1 MGLAW
6 MTLLRLDRA
15 QRVMA
20 REEISGLLLFNPFNI
35 RYLTGHMPSM
45 EHRAAAV
52 LALEGDPWLIVPH
65 LELEQAQERSWIRN
79 VQPCSPYPSS
89 VARKDELPPLME
101 RVREALES
109 LNLSSAVI
117 GVELDHLSARRFEE
131 LKQLF
136 PDAGFKDVTS
146 AITELRMVK
155 DEGEIE
161 RLAAALQ
168 IAECGVRTAIEF
180 IRPGVS
186 EIEVAAEVEHTLRR
200 AGAAQI
206 GFPTVIAS
214 GPRSAI
220 PHAPASRREIGT
232 DEFVVITVSAVY
244 DEYCSVVARTVVTGQ
259 PSEKQRRLFECVRD
273 TMETTL
279 EQISPSLRAGDMD
292 LAARKFAAECGYA
305 THFLDAVGH
314 GVGLQ
319 PREPP
324 LLVSGNDS
332 LLMPGMVLCLEPAL
346 YLQGLGGV
354 RLGDTIVLQQGGGYN
369 LLNGIP
375 LDTI

>member
-1 MGLAW
+1 
-6 MTLLRLDRA
+6 
-15 QRVMA
+15 MA

-35 RYLTGHMPSM
+35 RYMTGHRPAM
-45 EHRAAAV
+45 EHDAAAI
-52 LALEGDPWLIVPH
+52 LALDGEPRLIVPR
-65 LELEQAQERSWIRN
+65 LELEQARDRSWISN
-79 VQPCSPYPSS
+79 VQACSSYSS
-89 VARKDELPPLME
+89 SPHEEEFPPLME
-101 RVREALES
+101 CVQEALEE

-117 GVELDHLSARRFEE
+117 GVELNYLSARRFEE
-131 LKQLF
+131 LKRLF

-146 AITELRMVK
+146 VIAELRMVK

-180 IRPGVS
+180 IRPGIS
-186 EIEVAAEVEHTLRR
+186 ELEVAADEYTLRK
-200 AGAAQI
+200 AGASGM

-220 PHAPASRREIGT
+220 PHAPASRREIGSN
-232 DEFVVITVSAVY
+232 EFVVIAVSAVY
-244 DEYCSVVARTVVTGQ
+244 DEYCSVVSRTVVTGH

-279 EQISPSLRAGDMD
+279 ERISPGLRAGDID
-292 LAARKFAAECGYA
+292 LAARKFTDECGYSL
-305 THFLDAVGH
+305 HFLDVVGH
-314 GVGLQ
+314 SIGLQ

-324 LLVSGNDS
+324 LLFSGNDS

-346 YLQGLGGV
+346 YLPGLGGV
-354 RLGDTIVLQQGGGYN
+354 RLGDTLVIQQEGGY

-375 LDTI
+375 LDTV